1 MENASAAVRAAPAA
15 SRDRMVSDVRRG
27 LQSDQKWLPP
37 TYFYDAQGSAL
48 FERITRTPEYYL
60 TQAERALLEREADS
74 IALAAGPR
82 SLAELGAGNAEKSR
96 ILIRALL
103 ARGLGEAYVPV
114 DVDRATL
121 AETAAGLREE
131 FPELNVIPVVAD
143 MRGALRFPP
152 AAPRPLLCA
161 FLGST
166 LGNFSAA
173 ESQLLL
179 SRLRG
184 EIGRDGWLLLGADL
198 VKDVTT
204 LERAYNDAGGLT
216 GRFNLNVLS
225 VLNRE
230 LGADFDLAAFE
241 HRAFYE
247 PRHRRIEMHLVSR
260 REQRV
265 TIPLVGEIELAEGES
280 IRTEISCKYDREALE
295 EILRESGFA
304 LERWMTDDS
313 RTFALAL
320 ARPE

>member
-1 MENASAAVRAAPAA
+1 MSPDSLQSTVPLADE
-15 SRDRMVSDVRRG
+15 RMLEDVRVG
-27 LQSDQKWLPP
+27 LASGQKELAP
-37 TYFYDAQGSAL
+37 TYFYDATGSEL

-60 TQAERALLEREADS
+60 TRAEHTLLEREADS
-74 IALAAGPR
+74 IALAVRPC

-96 ILIRALL
+96 ILIRALR
-103 ARGLGEAYVPV
+103 ARGLCEAYVPV

-121 AETAAGLREE
+121 AHTAAILREE
-131 FPELNVIPVVAD
+131 FPELDVVSVVAD
-143 MRGALRFPP
+143 MRRDFRIPP

-198 VKDVTT
+198 VKDAATI
-204 LERAYNDAGGLT
+204 ERAYNDAEGLT
-216 GRFNLNVLS
+216 AQFNLNVLT

-247 PRHRRIEMHLVSR
+247 PLHRRIEMHLVSR
-260 REQRV
+260 SKQRV
-265 TIPLVGEIELAEGES
+265 TIPLVGKIELEEGES
-280 IRTEISCKYDREALE
+280 IRTEMSCKYDRESLE
-295 EILRESGFA
+295 DILRESGFA
-304 LERWMTDDS
+304 LERWMTDDNQG
-313 RTFALAL
+313 FALVL
-320 ARPE
+320 ARPG